1 MPAAPRTISF
11 TDRHLSLLDR
21 LISDG
26 RHSSS
31 SEVIRE
37 ALRRYE
43 ADLDREEAHLDYLRR
58 LGDEGEADIA
68 AGRFTDVRHDQ
79 LHEFFESLDR
89 EALGK

>member
-11 TDRHLSLLDR
+11 TDRHLGMLDQ
-21 LISDG
+21 LVSEG

-43 ADLDREEAHLDYLRR
+43 ADLDREKAHLDYLRR
-58 LGDEGEADIA
+58 LGDEGEAA
-68 AGRFTDVRHDQ
+68 
-79 LHEFFESLDR
+79 FERGEYTSVKPEDLRAFLRSLGSDG
-89 EALGK
+89 ADA